1 MSIILNYS
9 EKSITHRVYEKP
21 DITPPLVRFDPDP
34 KNIFDANRILDIQIR
49 MDKLNMRSIYA

>member
-1 MSIILNYS
+1 M
-9 EKSITHRVYEKP
+9 RRQ
-21 DITPPLVRFDPDP
+21 DITPPLVRFDPTP